1 MNDSSIAADGR
12 FPVIA
17 AYGRSPFTFARKGAL
32 VKLRPDDL
40 AAQVVR
46 GVVQRAAL
54 DPDDVEDLIVG
65 CAFPEGEQGFNVARI
80 VGLLTGSLP
89 ISVAGATVNRFCG
102 SSMQSVHMA
111 SGAVRMSAGDAFVC
125 AGVESMSRVPMG
137 GYNPLPNPSLHESF
151 PAAYMSMGQTA
162 ENVAERYQITRTEQE
177 AFALESQQR
186 AAAARADGRL
196 DDEIVP
202 VEVGGVR
209 IERDGCIR
217 EETSLAALADL
228 APAFLEDG
236 TVTAGTSS
244 PLTDG
249 AAAVVVCS
257 EAYAT
262 GHGLEPLARVR
273 SIAVS
278 GCAPEVM
285 GIGPVGA
292 SRKALERAGI
302 GAADVD
308 VVELNEAFA
317 AQAIACMRDLGLDH
331 EKVNIDGGA
340 IAIGHPLGATGARI
354 TGKAAAVLKREGGRF
369 ALATQCIGGGQGIAT
384 VLEAVN

>member
-1 MNDSSIAADGR
+1 MND
-12 FPVIA
+12 PVIA

-46 GVVQRAAL
+46 GVVERTGL

-65 CAFPEGEQGFNVARI
+65 CAFPEGEQGFNVARL
-80 VGLLTGSLP
+80 VGMLTGSLP
-89 ISVAGATVNRFCG
+89 LSVAGATVNRFCG

-111 SGAVRMSAGDAFVC
+111 CGAVRMNAGDAFVC

-137 GYNPLPNPSLHESF
+137 GYNPLPNPSLHESY

-162 ENVAERYQITRTEQE
+162 ENVAERYQITRGEQE

-186 AAAARADGRL
+186 AATARTEGRL
-196 DDEIVP
+196 GDEIVP
-202 VEVGGVR
+202 VEVGGAR
-209 IERDGCIR
+209 IDRDGCIR
-217 EETSLAALADL
+217 AETSLEGLADL
-228 APAFLEDG
+228 KPVFLEDG

-257 EAYAT
+257 EAYANE
-262 GHGLEPLARVR
+262 HGLEPLARVK

-278 GCAPEVM
+278 GCAPEIM

-302 GAADVD
+302 DAADVD

-340 IAIGHPLGATGARI
+340 IALGHPLGATGARI
-354 TGKAAAVLKREGGRF
+354 TGKAAALLRREGGRY